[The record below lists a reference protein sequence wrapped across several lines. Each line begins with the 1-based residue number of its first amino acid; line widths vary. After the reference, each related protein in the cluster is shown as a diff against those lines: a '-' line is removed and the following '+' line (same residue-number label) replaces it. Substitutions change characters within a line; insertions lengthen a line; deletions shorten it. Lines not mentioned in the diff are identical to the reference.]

1 LPARRVPLA
10 AGARRG
16 LLLALGW
23 LGSATAAALLHQQ
36 PSAVAGG
43 LAGALGDALL
53 VVEPLDGGA
62 GALPVRSLPCLRRD
76 GAEGP
81 LGVADPVD
89 TAVLTDLGGGLPP
102 RPLAPGGLGH
112 RAEGVAEVCRPVLVD
127 RLARQAAGAVLPRQR
142 PHHLP
147 VAASQWRVLLQPAGA
162 ALLVGA
168 QLLLVAAGTVGL
180 LGGNRL
186 GAGGHARPLLA
197 PPGAAK
203 HAGRLLAPGGGK
215 LGLGLHPPLG
225 GAVQLPAAVLRGL
238 GELAGEP
245 VALGTQLGGRQP
257 LPGAGLPPGRGRG
270 RADWRPGRRGAMV
283 AFVVG
288 GGDERAARFLR
299 PLSVV
304 REATSLGGV
313 ETLVS
318 APHNSS
324 QFSYSR
330 EELEL
335 AGIGPGLVRLSVGI
349 EDPAELLADLG
360 QALRRTAPSATG
372 TET

>member
-1 LPARRVPLA
+1 
-10 AGARRG
+10 
-16 LLLALGW
+16 
-23 LGSATAAALLHQQ
+23 
-36 PSAVAGG
+36 
-43 LAGALGDALL
+43 
-53 VVEPLDGGA
+53 
-62 GALPVRSLPCLRRD
+62 
-76 GAEGP
+76 
-81 LGVADPVD
+81 
-89 TAVLTDLGGGLPP
+89 
-102 RPLAPGGLGH
+102 
-112 RAEGVAEVCRPVLVD
+112 
-127 RLARQAAGAVLPRQR
+127 
-142 PHHLP
+142 
-147 VAASQWRVLLQPAGA
+147 
-162 ALLVGA
+162 
-168 QLLLVAAGTVGL
+168 
-180 LGGNRL
+180 
-186 GAGGHARPLLA
+186 
-197 PPGAAK
+197 
-203 HAGRLLAPGGGK
+203 
-215 LGLGLHPPLG
+215 
-225 GAVQLPAAVLRGL
+225 
-238 GELAGEP
+238 
-245 VALGTQLGGRQP
+245 
-257 LPGAGLPPGRGRG
+257 
-270 RADWRPGRRGAMV
+270 MV